1 MFCGRRPSLRLILVL
16 AALLFG
22 GALPAVAAD
31 ESPPPILQWF
41 EVLVSHS

>member
-1 MFCGRRPSLRLILVL
+1 MFCGRRQSLGLTLAL

-31 ESPPPILQWF
+31 EIAAADPPVVR
-41 EVLVSHS
+41 VLVSHS